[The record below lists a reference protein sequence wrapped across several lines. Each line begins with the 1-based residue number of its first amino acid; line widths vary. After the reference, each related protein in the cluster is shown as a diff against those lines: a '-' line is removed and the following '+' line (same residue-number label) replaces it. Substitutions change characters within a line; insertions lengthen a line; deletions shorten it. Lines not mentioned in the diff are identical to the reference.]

1 MKVRFGL
8 AERALHG
15 DDRALVEPKLG
26 LFGVLDGVGGV
37 ARSDEAAQL
46 AASII
51 AKVCRE
57 SSLPPREA
65 LALACDLASQEV
77 IEQQLGC
84 TTATLVWI
92 VGSQAHW
99 TSIGDSRLY
108 HAGPG
113 GLRQVSRDQGEGN
126 LVENVI
132 GVAPSPPYLSLT
144 EQLGALALSPG
155 DKLVL
160 VTDGITGD
168 FPPDILDPT
177 EISSAL
183 ASADPQAAAEALI
196 RIARKHDDR
205 TALVICLN

>member
-8 AERALHG
+8 AEQVLHG
-15 DDRALVEPKLG
+15 DDRALVEPELG
-26 LFGVLDGVGGV
+26 LFGVLDGLGGV

-46 AASII
+46 AATVI
-51 AKVCRE
+51 ARVCRE

-65 LALACDLASQEV
+65 LAAACDLASQEV
-77 IEQQLGC
+77 IDQRLGC

-99 TSIGDSRLY
+99 ASIGDSRLY
-108 HAGPG
+108 HVGAD

-126 LVENVI
+126 WVDNAI
-132 GVAPSPPYLSLT
+132 GAAPSPPYLSLT
-144 EQLGALALSPG
+144 QQQGTLALSPG

-177 EISSAL
+177 EITGAL
-183 ASADPQAAAEALI
+183 AGVDPEAAAQALVE
-196 RIARKHDDR
+196 IARKHDDR
-205 TALVICLN
+205 TALVICLR

>member
-1 MKVRFGL
+1 
-8 AERALHG
+8 
-15 DDRALVEPKLG
+15 
-26 LFGVLDGVGGV
+26 
-37 ARSDEAAQL
+37 
-46 AASII
+46 
-51 AKVCRE
+51 
-57 SSLPPREA
+57 
-65 LALACDLASQEV
+65 
-77 IEQQLGC
+77 
-84 TTATLVWI
+84 
-92 VGSQAHW
+92 
-99 TSIGDSRLY
+99 
-108 HAGPG
+108 
-113 GLRQVSRDQGEGN
+113 